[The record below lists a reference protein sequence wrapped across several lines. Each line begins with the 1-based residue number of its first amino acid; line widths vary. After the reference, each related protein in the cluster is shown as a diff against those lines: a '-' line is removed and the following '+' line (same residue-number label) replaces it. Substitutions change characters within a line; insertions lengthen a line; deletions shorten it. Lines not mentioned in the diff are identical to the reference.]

1 MVKNCLQNTQ
11 IMMDIMCGRYSTN
24 RIFVSSYQPGLET
37 LFAQSSSKKNTLPL
51 VLDPAAISLDA
62 DTSDP
67 EGSSL
72 EETSANADFQALY
85 TNDDT
90 NKQDV
95 RMIPDINVIH
105 GKHLWK
111 SYNGQQQLQTEGSRE
126 DEMASDFMDY
136 MTAGVRDN
144 IIQTITPKNHRFK
157 NMSGK
162 QISVLFR
169 CCVEGCAKNDLY
181 EYCK

>member
-1 MVKNCLQNTQ
+1 MMYLVLILAAGLSLHSLSSTRRINAEMVKNCLQNTQ

-72 EETSANADFQALY
+72 EETSANAA
-85 TNDDT
+85 
-90 NKQDV
+90 
-95 RMIPDINVIH
+95 M
-105 GKHLWK
+105 
-111 SYNGQQQLQTEGSRE
+111 GQQVQMPEDPHHQFQEQLFPFNHSLLEPTWK
-126 DEMASDFMDY
+126 
-136 MTAGVRDN
+136 TL
-144 IIQTITPKNHRFK
+144 ITTT
-157 NMSGK
+157 
-162 QISVLFR
+162 V
-169 CCVEGCAKNDLY
+169 
-181 EYCK
+181 